1 MVQDFCRQLQEFL
14 TAHGIPDWLV
24 VFIISVCPILE
35 CRLGMFTA
43 IVLLEMNPFV
53 GFIISFLGNILP
65 IPFIL
70 LLINWIFK
78 VLKKVPGIN
87 KAIFWLE
94 NKTMQKRDKIDKY
107 GIWGLLIFV
116 AIPLPGTGGW
126 TGALLA
132 SLLELDKK
140 KSFLV
145 ISLGVFIAG
154 LIITVLS
161 LVIGAAG
168 NGSAKE

>member
-1 MVQDFCRQLQEFL
+1 MQQLCQTIQEFL

-24 VFIISVCPILE
+24 VFIISLCPILE

-43 IVLLEMNPFV
+43 IVLLGMNPFV

-70 LLINWIFK
+70 LLINWIFEVFK
-78 VLKKVPGIN
+78 KIPVLKNIV
-87 KAIFWLE
+87 FWLE
-94 NKTMQKRDKIDKY
+94 EKTLKKRDKIDKY
-107 GIWGLLIFV
+107 GIWGLLLFV

-132 SLLELDKK
+132 SLLHLDKK
-140 KSFLV
+140 KSFGV
-145 ISLGVFIAG
+145 ISVGVFIAG
-154 LIITVLS
+154 LIISVLS
-161 LVIGAAG
+161 LIVGEAIFG
-168 NGSAKE
+168 

>member
-161 LVIGAAG
+161 LVTGAAVF
-168 NGSAKE
+168 N

>member
-1 MVQDFCRQLQEFL
+1 MVQDFCKQLQEFL

-161 LVIGAAG
+161 LVIGAAVF
-168 NGSAKE
+168 N

>member
-1 MVQDFCRQLQEFL
+1 MQQLCQTIQEFL

-43 IVLLEMNPFV
+43 IVLLDMNPFI
-53 GFIISFLGNILP
+53 GFLISFIGNIFP

-70 LLINWIFK
+70 LLINWIFEVFK
-78 VLKKVPGIN
+78 KIPGLKNIV
-87 KAIFWLE
+87 FWLE
-94 NKTMQKRDKIDKY
+94 DKTLKKRDKIDKY
-107 GIWGLLIFV
+107 GIWGLLLFV

-132 SLLELDKK
+132 SLLHLDKK
-140 KSFLV
+140 KSFGV
-145 ISLGVFIAG
+145 ICIGVFIAG

-161 LVIGAAG
+161 LLIGNVVFG
-168 NGSAKE
+168 

>member
-1 MVQDFCRQLQEFL
+1 MQEVCRQLQEFL
-14 TAHGIPDWLV
+14 TSHGIPNWLV

-43 IVLLEMNPFV
+43 IVLLRMNPFV

-70 LLINWIFK
+70 LLINWIFD

-87 KAIFWLE
+87 KLVYWLE
-94 NKTMQKRDKIDKY
+94 DKTLKKRDKIDKY
-107 GIWGLLIFV
+107 GVWGLLIFV

-132 SLLELDKK
+132 SLLHLDKK
-140 KSFLV
+140 KSFFV
-145 ISLGVFIAG
+145 ISIGVFIAG
-154 LIITVLS
+154 LIITVLP
-161 LVIGAAG
+161 LFVG
-168 NGSAKE
+168 NAVFG

>member
-1 MVQDFCRQLQEFL
+1 MQEICQTIQEFL

-24 VFIISVCPILE
+24 VFIISLFPILE

-43 IVLLEMNPFV
+43 IVLLGMNPFL

-70 LLINWIFK
+70 LLINWIFEVFK
-78 VLKKVPGIN
+78 KIPGLKNIV
-87 KAIFWLE
+87 FWLE
-94 NKTMQKRDKIDKY
+94 DKTLKKRDKIDKY

-132 SLLELDKK
+132 SLLHLDKK
-140 KSFLV
+140 KSFGV
-145 ISLGVFIAG
+145 ICVGVFIAG

-161 LVIGAAG
+161 LIFGAVVF
-168 NGSAKE
+168 

>member
-53 GFIISFLGNILP
+53 GFIISFLGNIMP

-94 NKTMQKRDKIDKY
+94 NKTMQKREKIDKY

-161 LVIGAAG
+161 LVIGAAVF
-168 NGSAKE
+168 N

>member
-132 SLLELDKK
+132 SLIELDKK

-161 LVIGAAG
+161 LVIGAAVF
-168 NGSAKE
+168 N

>member
-1 MVQDFCRQLQEFL
+1 MQEICQTLQEFL

-24 VFIISVCPILE
+24 VFIISLMPVLE

-43 IVLLEMNPFV
+43 IVLLNMNAFV

-70 LLINWIFK
+70 LLINWIFEL
-78 VLKKVPGIN
+78 LKKVPVIN
-87 KAIFWLE
+87 KLVFWLE
-94 NKTMQKRDKIDKY
+94 DKTLKKRDKIDKY
-107 GIWGLLIFV
+107 GIWGLLLFV

-132 SLLELDKK
+132 SLLHLDKK
-140 KSFLV
+140 KRFGV
-145 ISLGVFIAG
+145 ICVGVFIAG

-161 LVIGAAG
+161 LIVGAAVLG
-168 NGSAKE
+168 

>member
-94 NKTMQKRDKIDKY
+94 KKTMQKRDKIDKY

-140 KSFLV
+140 KSFLI

-161 LVIGAAG
+161 LVIGAAVF
-168 NGSAKE
+168 N

>member
-1 MVQDFCRQLQEFL
+1 MQTGYVYGDCAIGNE
-14 TAHGIPDWLV
+14 
-24 VFIISVCPILE
+24 SVCRIYNQL
-35 CRLGMFTA
+35 
-43 IVLLEMNPFV
+43 
-53 GFIISFLGNILP
+53 LGNILP

-161 LVIGAAG
+161 LVIGAAVF
-168 NGSAKE
+168 N

>member
-1 MVQDFCRQLQEFL
+1 MQELCRTLQEFL

-24 VFIISVCPILE
+24 VFIISVCPVLE

-78 VLKKVPGIN
+78 VLKKIPGLKNIV
-87 KAIFWLE
+87 FWLE
-94 NKTMQKRDKIDKY
+94 DKTLKKRDKIDKY
-107 GIWGLLIFV
+107 GIWGLLLFV

-132 SLLELDKK
+132 SLLNLDKK
-140 KSFLV
+140 KSFGV
-145 ISLGVFIAG
+145 ITIGVFIAG
-154 LIITVLS
+154 LIMTVLS
-161 LVIGAAG
+161 LLVG
-168 NGSAKE
+168 NAVFG

>member
-145 ISLGVFIAG
+145 ISLGVFVAG

-161 LVIGAAG
+161 LVIGAAVF
-168 NGSAKE
+168 N

>member
-1 MVQDFCRQLQEFL
+1 MQQLCQTIQEFL

-24 VFIISVCPILE
+24 VFLISLCPILE

-43 IVLLEMNPFV
+43 IVLLDMNPFV

-70 LLINWIFK
+70 LLINWIFE
-78 VLKKVPGIN
+78 VFKKIPGLRNIV
-87 KAIFWLE
+87 IWLE
-94 NKTMQKRDKIDKY
+94 EKTLKKRDKIDKY
-107 GIWGLLIFV
+107 GVWGLLIFV

-132 SLLELDKK
+132 SLLHLDKK
-140 KSFLV
+140 KSFGV
-145 ISLGVFIAG
+145 IAIGVFIAG
-154 LIITVLS
+154 LIITILS
-161 LVIGAAG
+161 LIFGAVIF
-168 NGSAKE
+168 

>member
-1 MVQDFCRQLQEFL
+1 MQQVCQTIQEFL

-43 IVLLEMNPFV
+43 IVLLNMNPFV
-53 GFIISFLGNILP
+53 GFLISFIGNIFP

-70 LLINWIFK
+70 LLINWIFEL
-78 VLKKVPGIN
+78 LKKVPGI
-87 KAIFWLE
+87 KKIIFWLE
-94 NKTMQKRDKIDKY
+94 DKTLKKRDKIDKY
-107 GIWGLLIFV
+107 GIWGLLLFV

-132 SLLELDKK
+132 SLLNLDKK
-140 KSFLV
+140 KSFGIITV
-145 ISLGVFIAG
+145 GVFIAG
-154 LIITVLS
+154 LIITILS
-161 LVIGAAG
+161 LFIG
-168 NGSAKE
+168 NVVF

>member
-1 MVQDFCRQLQEFL
+1 MQAICEALQQFL

-24 VFIISVCPILE
+24 VFIISLCPILE

-43 IVLLEMNPFV
+43 IVLLQMNPFV
-53 GFIISFLGNILP
+53 GFLISFLGNILP

-70 LLINWIFK
+70 LLINWIFE
-78 VLKKVPGIN
+78 VLKKVPGIKN
-87 KAIFWLE
+87 IVFWLE
-94 NKTMQKRDKIDKY
+94 EKTLKKKDKIDKY
-107 GIWGLLIFV
+107 GIWGLLLFV

-132 SLLELDKK
+132 SLLHLDKK
-140 KSFLV
+140 KSFGV
-145 ISLGVFIAG
+145 IALGVFIAG

-161 LVIGAAG
+161 LFVG
-168 NGSAKE
+168 NAVFG

>member
-1 MVQDFCRQLQEFL
+1 MQEVCRTIQEFL
-14 TAHGIPDWLV
+14 TAHGIPNWLV
-24 VFIISVCPILE
+24 VFIISVCPVLE

-43 IVLLEMNPFV
+43 IVLLEMNTFE

-70 LLINWIFK
+70 LLINQIFEW
-78 VLKKVPGIN
+78 LKKIPGICRPVY
-87 KAIFWLE
+87 WLE
-94 NKTMQKRDKIDKY
+94 EKTLKKRDKIDKY

-132 SLLELDKK
+132 SLLHLDKK
-140 KSFLV
+140 KSFGV
-145 ISLGVFIAG
+145 ICIGVFIAG
-154 LIITVLS
+154 LIITILS
-161 LVIGAAG
+161 LIFGEAVLG
-168 NGSAKE
+168 